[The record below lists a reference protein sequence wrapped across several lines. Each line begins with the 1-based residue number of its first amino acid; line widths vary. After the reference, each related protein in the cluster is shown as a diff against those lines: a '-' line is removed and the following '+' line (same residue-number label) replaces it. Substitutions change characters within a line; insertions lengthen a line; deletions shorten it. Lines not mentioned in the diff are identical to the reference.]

1 VRADGKITLVIARKG
16 LEMEG
21 IDGKGLDSL
30 DRKYLRTIT
39 EFYDGGPVGIET
51 LSATL
56 SEEVDTLV
64 DMVEPYLLKIGF
76 VSRTRK
82 GRVIGKEALKHLG
95 IDKGKSG
102 QGTLFP

>member
-1 VRADGKITLVIARKG
+1 MEISRKG

-21 IDGKGLDSL
+21 IDTAGLDPL
-30 DRKYLRTIT
+30 DRKYLRTIA
-39 EFYDGGPVGIET
+39 EFYDGGPVGIEA

-82 GRVIGKEALKHLG
+82 GRTISTRALKHLG
-95 IDKGKSG
+95 MEKGKGEQS
-102 QGTLFP
+102 TLFP